1 MFSWY
6 RFRNKEHNNG
16 VLKCVC
22 DIKKIVVTIIV
33 ANNMSNTN
41 TKRIKMIK
49 KPQSHRIIL
58 NENLLIWLTP
68 QSMFIFVC
76 SKSAK
81 NFIATALSW
90 CVCVCAVCEFGE
102 PVGFYCLY
110 CVYVYAMHSN
120 TVPRTL
126 ALFTTALKTINSDTL
141 TYHNRKRR
149 MNSCRIK

>member
-90 CVCVCAVCEFGE
+90 CVCVRCVNLGNQSDFIACTVCTYMQCIQIPCHEHSL
-102 PVGFYCLY
+102 CLQP
-110 CVYVYAMHSN
+110 H
-120 TVPRTL
+120 
-126 ALFTTALKTINSDTL
+126 
-141 TYHNRKRR
+141 
-149 MNSCRIK
+149 

>member
-90 CVCVCAVCEFGE
+90 CVCTLC
-102 PVGFYCLY
+102 
-110 CVYVYAMHSN
+110 CV
-120 TVPRTL
+120 
-126 ALFTTALKTINSDTL
+126 
-141 TYHNRKRR
+141 
-149 MNSCRIK
+149 